1 MDYFWVIVIGVT
13 SGLLAGHFMAGRGYG
28 VTGDLIVGVAGALVG
43 CALFER
49 SGMFDGSGLLG
60 SLAVA
65 TSGAMISLYGLR
77 LTKKA

>member
-1 MDYFWVIVIGVT
+1 MDYFWVIGIGVT

-28 VTGDLIVGVAGALVG
+28 VTGDLIAGVVGALVG

-49 SGMFDGSGLLG
+49 SGIFLGSGFLG

-65 TSGAMISLYGLR
+65 TSGAMVSLYGLR